1 MELLKLIY
9 LIYFEIGDLPKF
21 TYLRTMIDN
30 EILIRKLPVLEVK
43 EWLLIYEDT
52 LFMLAVKDRY
62 NELEI

>member
-1 MELLKLIY
+1 MK
-9 LIYFEIGDLPKF
+9 IGDLPKF

-43 EWLLIYEDT
+43 EWLLIYEVT